1 MRASSGGEAVLGTL
15 SVDRVLSALQLE
27 ERPPLDLNDP
37 RYWLHGK
44 RAPSLSA
51 SPPQASPPPHRFPS
65 RPPAC
70 PPGRA
75 RVLELQQHARSA
87 ADREPK
93 PAAAENAREHKYIFM
108 DKTSR
113 ADLVTKSTS

>member
-1 MRASSGGEAVLGTL
+1 MLGTL

-51 SPPQASPPPHRFPS
+51 SPPQASPPPNRSPS
-65 RPPAC
+65 LPIAPHLARPPARLRAQEYWSC
-70 PPGRA
+70 SSTRALQRTENRSPP
-75 RVLELQQHARSA
+75 LQ
-87 ADREPK
+87 
-93 PAAAENAREHKYIFM
+93 
-108 DKTSR
+108 KTRDANTS
-113 ADLVTKSTS
+113 LWTKLRGLTS